1 MKGLRRKVKIVL
13 PALLVA
19 AALPVAALPMSPATA
34 SPEAG
39 EPFVAWLEGWLA
51 RLVPD
56 WVAAAT
62 ETPPPPE
69 GIPFDDG
76 EAIESCDPTMTICT
90 GGDTL
95 PDWDPDG

>member
-1 MKGLRRKVKIVL
+1 MKGLHRKVKIVL

-19 AALPVAALPMSPATA
+19 AALPVAALPMAPATV

-62 ETPPPPE
+62 ETPPPE
-69 GIPFDDG
+69 GIPFDDPD
-76 EAIESCDPTMTICT
+76 ASQVCDPMTCT
-90 GGDTL
+90 EGETL